1 MGGIVGVRIRPV
13 KTGPR
18 RHPTLGGRGS
28 DTIAIAHHTVSGLPS
43 EVCMKY

>member
-13 KTGPR
+13 KAGPR

-28 DTIAIAHHTVSGLPS
+28 DTITIAHHTVSGLTS
-43 EVCMKY
+43 GFCVKY